1 MDEDPCQLTTGRTI
15 PSNSFRIMEGRMHK
29 SLRRFA
35 AATALLLLTGAAPQ
49 AVQSPPLES
58 RAKTLADTLTQACPT
73 AAYDDVAAFQACA
86 AALRK
91 ITLPFDP
98 AIAWGGDQPE
108 KPIRKRGLTHFNS
121 AVYQRLYLPLFTF
134 TGRWAVDEDRA
145 THTPIIRVEAYF
157 RNALPPGTYP
167 YPFWHSATK
176 WSAYETANELRFYLG
191 IDGKAFLITRDAAGS
206 EDRRGPFAHVTP
218 PAFNGWQ
225 WHDSNGKTE
234 PHVSLLASLYSP
246 NNPFL
251 PRADTAYKD
260 FALRMRNETC
270 LECHTPAN
278 KADAE
283 RLVLLQTPMHAAG
296 EIDNVIKAVKS
307 GEMPQND
314 IGLRAD
320 VPPERRAA
328 LLQAAMVFK
337 VRLVQADAWESA
349 QKR

>member
-1 MDEDPCQLTTGRTI
+1 
-15 PSNSFRIMEGRMHK
+15 MHK
-29 SLRRFA
+29 SLRRVA

-49 AVQSPPLES
+49 AVQAPAVTS
-58 RAKTLADTLTQACPT
+58 RAKTLADTLVQACPT
-73 AAYDDVAAFQACA
+73 VAYNDVAAFQACA

-91 ITLPFDP
+91 IALPFAP
-98 AIAWGGDQPE
+98 AIAWGGDQPD

-121 AVYQRLYLPLFTF
+121 AVFQRLYLPLFTF
-134 TGRWAVDEDRA
+134 TGRWAVDEDR
-145 THTPIIRVEAYF
+145 TSHTPVLRVEAYF
-157 RNALPPGTYP
+157 RNALPAGTYP
-167 YPFWHSATK
+167 YPFWHSAAK

-191 IDGKAFLITRDAAGS
+191 SDGKAFLVTRDAAGS
-206 EDRRGPFAHVTP
+206 EDRRGPFAPVTP
-218 PAFNGWQ
+218 PAFDGALQ
-225 WHDSNGKTE
+225 WHDSDGKTE

-251 PRADTAYKD
+251 PNADTAYRD
-260 FALRMRNETC
+260 FALKMRNETC

-314 IGLRAD
+314 VGLRAD
-320 VPPERRAA
+320 VPPARRAA
-328 LLQAAMVFK
+328 LLHAAIVFK
-337 VRLVQADAWESA
+337 ERLGQADAWESA